1 MTIETDSRSLF
12 IEEIVP
18 SYREKLGMMTYRKI
32 LFITFFIRGWGFLI
46 TLLVSYLLVLQKQEN
61 HYSIQFILSDIVAIL
76 FIICIFFASE
86 NLYIARGLTSRP
98 LIVHENGLTIPPV
111 YFRVLFKNGGFV
123 PKEKIA
129 YVTVRRWKKFYIRLQ
144 ENDAYIWYNAPVEF
158 VIHQT
163 NGWRRRSGPRPPEVI
178 KEAVDSMHNAWG
190 VKVVQRGQG
199 NGTRKRV
206 VDGKRVELIE
216 L

>member
-1 MTIETDSRSLF
+1 MTIETDSCPLF
-12 IEEIVP
+12 TENLIP
-18 SYREKLGMMTYRKI
+18 SYREVGGLMTYRKI
-32 LFITFFIRGWGFLI
+32 LLGVYLSRAFGLFIVLMFA
-46 TLLVSYLLVLQKQEN
+46 LLMQSQVDEGSLEPLLLFSDALVL
-61 HYSIQFILSDIVAIL
+61 ILIMMAVYM
-76 FIICIFFASE
+76 SE
-86 NLYIARGLTSRP
+86 NLYVTRGLTSRP
-98 LIVHENGLTIPPV
+98 IIVHENGLTIPPI
-111 YFRVLFKNGGFV
+111 YFRVFSKNGGFV

-178 KEAVDSMHNAWG
+178 KEAADSMHNAWG

>member
-18 SYREKLGMMTYRKI
+18 SYREVGGLMTHRKI
-32 LFITFFIRGWGFLI
+32 LLG
-46 TLLVSYLLVLQKQEN
+46 VYLLRLVGIAFLVMFNEIYWLQIADQHVEPLAVFVDVIILL
-61 HYSIQFILSDIVAIL
+61 SIVTVFYM
-76 FIICIFFASE
+76 SE
-86 NLYIARGLTSRP
+86 NLYITRGLTSRP

-178 KEAVDSMHNAWG
+178 KEAVDSMHNTWG